1 MSALRSRAGAAG
13 VGCAGRGAPVS
24 ALRSLSL
31 ALVLLVWIALPAPV
45 RAYQIGSAVTSPCHE
60 EMTLRSLALVLD
72 GGTTLPLVAPPPE
85 DEWLGVAEHLL
96 VPLTEE
102 HPELE
107 VFLDGGRLEFFAF
120 SMVLGARAPDTGGRA
135 STSANSLRRAHLDV
149 SPDGQHRHCLRGP
162 DDDGARADLV
172 ALDGAASVLAE
183 RVEHALLARNEV
195 ERAPFFVDHHGDV
208 KVPVSVFGLSLG
220 TALHTIEDAHAHTI
234 RTTDG
239 RYVLSVLNFAEAAV
253 GELDEVRDGLAHSVA
268 LDDCRTPEVRPLVE
282 LAVERG
288 AALIRAALA
297 ALDGDGAPL
306 ARGLD
311 DCPAAAPDASCGWF
325 EYEAS
330 CREELESAGDLGG
343 TCCALDSDL
352 CESEWLPVARAALS
366 EPLLSCAYGAPRTTR
381 GSWVVPLGAL
391 LLLTMG
397 RRRGGAPGR
406 VHAPRMRGRARG
418 ARAHARRMRVTV
430 AALALCLATPAA
442 RGEAAARPPEKPRA
456 GELSLAVEAHGSLL
470 SDESAG
476 SLTDVT
482 FGPGLRARVRLPVD
496 PRVSWVLH
504 VEQNSW
510 MAFEQ
515 DTRLEPGVLSL
526 GTGISFDF
534 APRLGVSFVVGSSL
548 LLFDTALAS
557 AGSAGFFV
565 DLRPLTVG
573 LPLSEHWLVDVT
585 PLGISWEAPALVEPM
600 ISLVHYRLTLAIAWN
615 SSGR

>member
-1 MSALRSRAGAAG
+1 M
-13 VGCAGRGAPVS
+13 S

-45 RAYQIGSAVTSPCHE
+45 HAYQIGSAVTSPCHE
-60 EMTLRSLALVLD
+60 EMTLGSLALVLD
-72 GGTTLPLVAPPPE
+72 GGVTLPLVAPPPE
-85 DEWLGVAEHLL
+85 DEWLGAAESLL
-96 VPLTEE
+96 VPLAEE
-102 HPELE
+102 RPEFE
-107 VFLDGGRLEFFAF
+107 VFLDEGRLEFFAF
-120 SMVLGARAPDTGGRA
+120 SMVLGARAPDTAGRA
-135 STSANSLRRAHLDV
+135 STSANALRRAHLDV
-149 SPDGQHRHCLRGP
+149 SADGQHRHCLRGP
-162 DDDGARADLV
+162 DDDGASADLV
-172 ALDGAASVLAE
+172 ALEGAASVLAE
-183 RVEHALLARNEV
+183 RIEHALLAREEV
-195 ERAPFFVDHHGDV
+195 ERAPFFLDHHGDV
-208 KVPVSVFGLSLG
+208 KVPVSVFGLALG
-220 TALHTIEDAHAHTI
+220 TALHTLEDAHAHTI

-253 GELDEVRDGLAHSVA
+253 GELDEGRDGLAHSVA
-268 LDDCRTPEVRPLVE
+268 LDDCRAPELRPLVE

-288 AALIRAALA
+288 AALIRAALS

-330 CREELESAGDLGG
+330 CREGLESGGDLEG

-352 CESEWLPVARAALS
+352 CESEWLPVAREALS
-366 EPLLSCAYGAPRTTR
+366 EPLLSCAYGAPRTAR
-381 GSWVVPLGAL
+381 GVWMVLLGAPL
-391 LLLTMG
+391 LLVMG
-397 RRRGGAPGR
+397 RRRGGAR
-406 VHAPRMRGRARG
+406 VRALGELAHVRRMRVQTPGE
-418 ARAHARRMRVTV
+418 RAHVRRMRVTV
-430 AALALCLATPAA
+430 AALALCLAAPAA
-442 RGEAAARPPEKPRA
+442 RGEAAARPPEEPRA
-456 GELSLAVEAHGSLL
+456 GELSLAVEAHGSVL
-470 SDESAG
+470 SDESSG

-515 DTRLEPGVLSL
+515 DARLEPGVLSL

-534 APRLGVSFVVGSSL
+534 APRLSTSFVVGSSL

-573 LPLSEHWLVDVT
+573 LPLSENWLVDVT
-585 PLGISWEAPALVEPM
+585 PLGISWEAPVLVEPM